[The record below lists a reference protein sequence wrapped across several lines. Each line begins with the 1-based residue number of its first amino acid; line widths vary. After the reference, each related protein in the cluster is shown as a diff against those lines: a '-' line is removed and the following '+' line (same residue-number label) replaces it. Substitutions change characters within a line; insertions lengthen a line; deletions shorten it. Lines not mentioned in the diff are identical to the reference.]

1 MSTDTECSASL
12 SLQVNKELDPPFGKT
27 FSTHDVDNQHR
38 LSMEHPESN
47 TQLQCKPHTHLEARV
62 CEIAAREGVSL
73 SRKQCQTFTTITVST
88 RRRSTFPSPS
98 TTPAPPFSP
107 APHPLHLAKL
117 STGTDRPIITVQ
129 PVPSHLHGG
138 EAVAVPQTT
147 NGEPSV
153 YEASKGFY
161 NRGQSVMSQSASKK
175 QSRQDTLE
183 GQYDEFPPLKQGL
196 DQTDV
201 PSKIR
206 HDRAQPFSPYE
217 ELCNRPSSVL
227 GVDHKQSLAA
237 GFGYTARPDYISHL
251 HLKLSPKV
259 NDHTPTSTAYST
271 PPDVASGLP
280 QQLFVIPKD
289 PASAAS
295 RPDEVV
301 GSSSLP
307 ECCDS
312 REPVKQRAPERSDT
326 LNLFKTVRQVAAVS
340 TQSFTSQHKNEAVP
354 GSPTAEKSGQL
365 LLEFTYINLILR
377 WNVIMCCRCVHVQYV
392 FINCIFKYEQKN

>member
-1 MSTDTECSASL
+1 MSTDTESSTSL
-12 SLQVNKELDPPFGKT
+12 CLQVNKELDPPFGKP
-27 FSTHDVDNQHR
+27 FSTLDEDNQHR

-47 TQLQCKPHTHLEARV
+47 TQLQCNPHTHLEAQV

-73 SRKQCQTFTTITVST
+73 SRKQCQTFTSITIST
-88 RRRSTFPSPS
+88 CRRSTFPSPS
-98 TTPAPPFSP
+98 TSPAPPLSP
-107 APHPLHLAKL
+107 APHPLHLTEL

-129 PVPSHLHGG
+129 PVPSHLHEG

-147 NGEPSV
+147 NGQPSV

-183 GQYDEFPPLKQGL
+183 GQYEQFPPLKQGL

-201 PSKIR
+201 PATIR

-217 ELCNRPSSVL
+217 ELCNHPSSVL

-237 GFGYTARPDYISHL
+237 SFGSTARPDYISHF
-251 HLKLSPKV
+251 HLKLP
-259 NDHTPTSTAYST
+259 PTSTAYST
-271 PPDVASGLP
+271 SPDVASGLP

-295 RPDEVV
+295 RPDEDV

-312 REPVKQRAPERSDT
+312 REPVKQRAPERADT
-326 LNLFKTVRQVAAVS
+326 LNLFKTVRQVTAVS
-340 TQSFTSQHKNEAVP
+340 TQSFTSQHKTDAVP
-354 GSPTAEKSGQL
+354 GSPTAAKSGQL

-377 WNVIMCCRCVHVQYV
+377 WSVIMCCLCVHVCVYQLY
-392 FINCIFKYEQKN
+392 F